1 VFLGYSLD
9 HKGYRCYNLTSCRV
23 LISRHVVFDES
34 DFPFSS
40 STPTLDPDVESMFS
54 DLVVQPPVSVF
65 PFPAGSSGTPPPL
78 APTAVPELPLAP
90 LAVPFVAPDVGLVPS
105 AAPRVPPAPLAT
117 PHVPPAPSPRH
128 TRLRRLLP
136 CHARPRP
143 HLHATPSPCRCT
155 SAVRC
160 LHRCYLLRI
169 LHQRCP

>member
-105 AAPRVPPAPLAT
+105 AAP
-117 PHVPPAPSPRH
+117 HVPPAPSPRH

-143 HLHATPSPCRCT
+143 AVPPLGVACRCT

-160 LHRCYLLRI
+160 LHRRYLLRI